1 MLTGM
6 PLVSFVIPS
15 YNFGRYVRE
24 TIEGALRQEGGY
36 DLEVVV
42 VDDASTDE
50 SVAVIRSITDP
61 RVRLYCHERNQGH
74 IVTINEGFEYA
85 RGRYIARID
94 SDDRHRACFLR
105 ETLPVFERHPKVG
118 MVYGIAALMDQAGQV
133 ANEPTP
139 QPGGDRMG
147 DQFVELLLKNFVTA
161 PTVIASREAWQKA
174 LPIPNG
180 LGFSDWY
187 LSLQIAKRYP
197 LYFRNCV
204 LADYRVHPEG
214 MHVKM
219 TPDYSEERTIHRL
232 LGEIFQAAD
241 GDPRLHRMRG
251 RIYGA
256 QYLQL
261 AEKYFGFQMNRDARR
276 CYLQA
281 LRHQPSLVFRRGV
294 PRRLLASL
302 TSRRA
307 YDWLKQKV
315 LGKPLP
321 LICPNSSEASEP
333 RAPAVS

>member
-15 YNFGRYVRE
+15 YNYGRYVRE
-24 TIEGALRQEGGY
+24 TILGALRQEGGY

-42 VDDASTDE
+42 VDDASIDD

-94 SDDRHRACFLR
+94 SDDRHRPCFLR
-105 ETLPVFERHPKVG
+105 ETLPVFEKHPEVG
-118 MVYGIAALMDQAGQV
+118 MVYGLASLMDEAGQV
-133 ANEPTP
+133 ASEPSP

-174 LPIPNG
+174 LPIPGG

-219 TPDYSEERTIHRL
+219 TPDYSEERTIQRL
-232 LGEIFQAAD
+232 LGEIFQEAD
-241 GDPRLHRMRG
+241 SDPRLHRSRG
-251 RIYGA
+251 RVYAA

-261 AEKYFGFQMNRDARR
+261 AEKYFGFQMNLDARR
-276 CYLQA
+276 CYLDA
-281 LRHQPSLVFRRGV
+281 LRHQPSLIFRRGV

-307 YDWLKQKV
+307 YDWLKRRI
-315 LGKPLP
+315 LGKPLLP
-321 LICPNSSEASEP
+321 AYPKPSEAGQ
-333 RAPAVS
+333 RATSAVS